1 MNDRYYNQPLV
12 SIIMNCFNGEKYL
25 KDTIDSVISQ
35 TYENWEI
42 IFWDNQSNDKSAKIF
57 KDYKDDRLKYYCAD
71 SHIEILYRARNYALK
86 KANGEF
92 IAFLDVDDWWLPE
105 KLEKQIPLFKDPD
118 VGLVYGNVWMFFE
131 KTNKKKIHRK
141 KNLPTG
147 KILNELLNDYV
158 IGSPTYVI
166 RKKSL
171 ESLTY
176 CFNDDFHIIGDFDIN
191 IRLAAKWK
199 VQCVQSA
206 VAFVRVHNKNLS
218 LFNKEKEIHELKV
231 WFKQMK
237 NNQVISSQNN
247 FNKVLLMT
255 YYLETMQSIMKNGFV
270 KSFLLVAKYPFC
282 FNKIKLI
289 LALLLPKLLLRK
301 IKNY

>member
-1 MNDRYYNQPLV
+1 MNKQHNNQPLV
-12 SIIMNCFNGEKYL
+12 SVIMNCFNGERYL
-25 KDTIDSVISQ
+25 RDSIDSVISQ
-35 TYENWEI
+35 TYKNWEI
-42 IFWDNQSNDKSAKIF
+42 IFWDNQSSDKSAKIF
-57 KDYKDDRLKYYCAD
+57 KDYKDDRLKYYCAE

-105 KLEKQIPLFKDPD
+105 KLEKQIPLFDDPN
-118 VGLVYGNVWMFFE
+118 VGLVYGNAWLFFE
-131 KTNKKKIHRK
+131 KKNKKKIYRK
-141 KNLPTG
+141 GNLPTG
-147 KILNELLNDYV
+147 KILNELLNDYA

-171 ESLTY
+171 ESLEY

-199 VQCVQSA
+199 VKCVQSA
-206 VAFVRVHNKNLS
+206 VAFIRVHGKNLS
-218 LFNKEKEIHELKV
+218 LLHREKEIHELKA

-237 NNQVISSQNN
+237 NNRLISSQSN
-247 FNKVLLMT
+247 FNKVLLSA
-255 YYLETMQSIMKNGFV
+255 YYLETMQSIVKNGFV
-270 KSFLLVAKYPFC
+270 KSFLMVAKYPFC

-289 LALLLPKLLLRK
+289 IALFLPKFVIKK
-301 IKNY
+301 IKDY

>member
-1 MNDRYYNQPLV
+1 MNGRHNNKPLISV
-12 SIIMNCFNGEKYL
+12 IINCFNGEKYL
-25 KDTIDSVISQ
+25 KNAIDSVISQ
-35 TYENWEI
+35 TYKNWEI
-42 IFWDNQSNDKSAKIF
+42 IFWDNQSSDKSAKIF
-57 KDYKDDRLKYYCAD
+57 KDYKDDRLKYYLAA
-71 SHIEILYRARNYALK
+71 SHIEVLYKARNCALK
-86 KANGEF
+86 NAKGEF
-92 IAFLDVDDWWLPE
+92 IAFLDVDDWWMPE
-105 KLEKQIPLFKDPD
+105 KLEKQILLFEDPE
-118 VGLVYGNVWMFFE
+118 VGLVYGNLWLFLE
-131 KTNKKKIHRK
+131 KKNKKKIYK
-141 KNLPTG
+141 KRNLPTG
-147 KILNELLNDYV
+147 RILNELLNDYV
-158 IGSPTYVI
+158 IASPTYVI
-166 RKKSL
+166 RKKSM

-206 VAFVRVHNKNLS
+206 VAFVRLHDKNLS
-218 LFNKEKEIHELKV
+218 LLNKEKEIHELKA

-270 KSFLLVAKYPFC
+270 KSFLVVAKYPFC

>member
-1 MNDRYYNQPLV
+1 MKKQFNNQPLV
-12 SIIMNCFNGEKYL
+12 SIIMNCYNGQAYL
-25 KDTIDSVISQ
+25 AESIQSVLSQ

-57 KDYKDDRLKYYCAD
+57 KDYKDDRLKYYRSP
-71 SHIEILYRARNYALK
+71 SHIEILYKARNYALK

-105 KLEKQIPLFKDPD
+105 KLEKQIPLFDD
-118 VGLVYGNVWMFFE
+118 LNVGLVYGNLWLFFE
-131 KTNKKKIHRK
+131 KKNKKKIYK
-141 KNLPTG
+141 KGNLPTG

-171 ESLTY
+171 ESLEY

-199 VQCVQSA
+199 AQCVQSA
-206 VAFVRVHNKNLS
+206 VAFARRHGKNLS
-218 LFNKEKEIHELKV
+218 LLYREKEIHELKA

-237 NNQVISSQNN
+237 NNRLISSQSN
-247 FNKVLLMT
+247 FNKVLLSA

-270 KSFLLVAKYPFC
+270 KSFLMVAKYPFC

-289 LALLLPKLLLRK
+289 LALLLPKFLLRK

>member
-1 MNDRYYNQPLV
+1 MERNRDKPLI
-12 SIIMNCFNGEKYL
+12 SIIMNCYNGEKYL
-25 KDTIDSVISQ
+25 HKCLNSVLKQ
-35 TYENWEI
+35 TYKNWEI

-105 KLEKQIPLFKDPD
+105 KLEKQIPLFDDPN
-118 VGLVYGNVWMFFE
+118 VGLVYGNVRLFFE
-131 KTNKKKIHRK
+131 KKNKKKIYK
-141 KNLPTG
+141 KGNLPTG

-171 ESLTY
+171 ENLEY

-206 VAFVRVHNKNLS
+206 VAFARIHGKNLS
-218 LFNKEKEIHELKV
+218 LLHSEKGIHELKA
-231 WFKQMK
+231 WFKLMK
-237 NNQVISSQNN
+237 NDQLISSQNN
-247 FNKVLLMT
+247 FNKVLLMAC
-255 YYLETMQSIMKNGFV
+255 YLETMHSIMENGFV
-270 KSFLLVAKYPFC
+270 KSFLMVAKYPFC

-289 LALLLPKLLLRK
+289 LALLLPKFLLK
-301 IKNY
+301 EIKNY

>member
-1 MNDRYYNQPLV
+1 MKKQNNDQPLV
-12 SIIMNCFNGEKYL
+12 SVIMNCFNGERYL
-25 KDTIDSVISQ
+25 KDSIDSVISQ
-35 TYENWEI
+35 TYKNWEI
-42 IFWDNQSNDKSAKIF
+42 IFWDNQSSDKSAKIF
-57 KDYKDDRLKYYCAD
+57 KDYKDDRLKYYCAE

-105 KLEKQIPLFKDPD
+105 KLEKQIPLFNDSD
-118 VGLVYGNVWMFFE
+118 VGLVYGNEWLFFE
-131 KTNKKKIHRK
+131 KKNKKKIYK
-141 KNLPTG
+141 KGNLPTG
-147 KILNELLNDYV
+147 EILNELLNDYV

-171 ESLTY
+171 ESLEY

-199 VQCVQSA
+199 VKCVQSA
-206 VAFVRVHNKNLS
+206 VAFIRVHGKNLS
-218 LFNKEKEIHELKV
+218 LLHREKEIHELKV
-231 WFKQMK
+231 WFKEMK
-237 NNQVISSQNN
+237 NNQLISSQSN
-247 FNKVLLMT
+247 FNKVLLSA

-270 KSFLLVAKYPFC
+270 KNFLMVAKYPFC
-282 FNKIKLI
+282 FNKMKLI
-289 LALLLPKLLLRK
+289 LALLLPKFLLSK

>member
-1 MNDRYYNQPLV
+1 MNKLCNNQPLV
-12 SIIMNCFNGEKYL
+12 SVIMNCFNGEKYL
-25 KDTIDSVISQ
+25 RDAIDSVISQ
-35 TYENWEI
+35 TYKNWEI

-57 KDYKDDRLKYYCAD
+57 KDYKDDRLKYYCPS
-71 SHIEILYRARNYALK
+71 SHIEILYKARNYALK
-86 KANGEF
+86 KTNGEF

-105 KLEKQIPLFKDPD
+105 KLEKQIPLFNDPD
-118 VGLVYGNVWMFFE
+118 VGLIYGNLWQFFQ
-131 KTNKKKIHRK
+131 KTNKKKIYK
-141 KNLPTG
+141 KGNLPTG

-199 VQCVQSA
+199 VQCVQSV
-206 VAFVRVHNKNLS
+206 VAFARIHGKNLS
-218 LFNKEKEIHELKV
+218 LLYREKEIHEIKA

-237 NNQVISSQNN
+237 NNQLISSQSN
-247 FNKVLLMT
+247 FNKVLLSA
-255 YYLETMQSIMKNGFV
+255 YYLETMQSIVKNGFV
-270 KSFLLVAKYPFC
+270 KSFLMVAKYPFC

-289 LALLLPKLLLRK
+289 LALLLPKFLLRK